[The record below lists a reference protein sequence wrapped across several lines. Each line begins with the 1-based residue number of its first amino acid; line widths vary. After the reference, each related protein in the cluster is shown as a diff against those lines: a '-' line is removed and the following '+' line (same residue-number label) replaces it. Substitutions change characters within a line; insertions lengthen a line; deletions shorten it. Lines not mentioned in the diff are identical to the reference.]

1 MDGPSGYNSLTHA
14 TVRSSVRNGVVVYGV
29 CLQRTCQ
36 RIIRRQIPS
45 SRLVRCGEYDMCCL
59 CVPLQYSLLLLYII
73 ISSLFF

>member
-36 RIIRRQIPS
+36 RIIYRQ
-45 SRLVRCGEYDMCCL
+45 
-59 CVPLQYSLLLLYII
+59 
-73 ISSLFF
+73 